1 MYRLEYRNRM
11 CGTNQKCDR
20 GITTGKYK
28 NKKARRGN
36 KKTSDQII
44 KSNTRIR
51 PVNEFK
57 RK

>member
-51 PVNEFK
+51 PVNE
-57 RK
+57 